1 MPTNQTIMEA
11 IHAAPI
17 AKQTESIHNLS
28 TLDKLQFKGYS
39 LTDYHKSSY
48 LVVQL
53 NSNLQKLFEETNQ
66 NNQNY
71 FATVLWATTYI
82 NSPITLLAVDNLS
95 YVDADLEAQ
104 YKILYTDKSTPRI
117 LDSTTPDDD
126 PGNRFTKFG
135 VCYSMENCIKNIQ
148 ESKRAIT
155 SKIESILKSQGV
167 KDVDWRSK
175 VEAYVLAVDN
185 HFSENSKRIF
195 QFCTNHMLH
204 MKSTNGLVESAVL
217 FMVNRHRQLH
227 VYGHPTTF
235 TPTTPTIPP
244 DIAREIREL
253 LPNDIDEIT
262 IDVNGNMVANRPIPI
277 TPIPVTFTTQGEV
290 LYDIRRITIDDEDE
304 TDEEEQ
310 RITFGDED
318 ETDEEDAIDNEA
330 EQLINMLEEVI
341 DPPTNEGEVVQ
352 DTDIE
357 VIDLTQLPDTV
368 PTEPT
373 PTWVPPAVT
382 IPPIPDIPYL
392 RDLPIIHGGYVNDIL
407 ENNRERRL

>member
-17 AKQTESIHNLS
+17 TKQTESIHNLS
-28 TLDKLQFKGYS
+28 TLDKLQFKGYN

-95 YVDADLEAQ
+95 YVDVNLEAQ
-104 YKILYTDKSTPRI
+104 YKVLYTDKSTPRI

-135 VCYSMENCIKNIQ
+135 VHRNIEYCIKSIQ
-148 ESKRAIT
+148 EDKKTIT
-155 SKIESILKSQGV
+155 SKIKSILESQGV
-167 KDVDWRSK
+167 KDADWRSK

-217 FMVNRHRQLH
+217 FMMNRHRQLH
-227 VYGHPTTF
+227 VYGRPTTF

-262 IDVNGNMVANRPIPI
+262 IDVNGNMVTNRPIPI

-304 TDEEEQ
+304 TDEE
-310 RITFGDED
+310 
-318 ETDEEDAIDNEA
+318 DAIDNEA

-341 DPPTNEGEVVQ
+341 DPTTNEGEVVQ

-392 RDLPIIHGGYVNDIL
+392 RDLPIIHGGYVNDML